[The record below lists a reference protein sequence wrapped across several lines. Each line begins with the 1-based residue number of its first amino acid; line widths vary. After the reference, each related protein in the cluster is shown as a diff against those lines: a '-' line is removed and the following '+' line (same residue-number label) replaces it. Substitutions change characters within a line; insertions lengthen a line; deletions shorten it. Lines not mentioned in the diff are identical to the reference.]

1 MIGTL
6 VKMGF
11 RVWVFSKFVK
21 WIKEHEGLSR
31 LQLPRT

>member
-11 RVWVFSKFVK
+11 RVWVFSKFVQ
-21 WIKEHEGLSR
+21 WIKNHEGLSR
-31 LQLPRT
+31 LQSPRS